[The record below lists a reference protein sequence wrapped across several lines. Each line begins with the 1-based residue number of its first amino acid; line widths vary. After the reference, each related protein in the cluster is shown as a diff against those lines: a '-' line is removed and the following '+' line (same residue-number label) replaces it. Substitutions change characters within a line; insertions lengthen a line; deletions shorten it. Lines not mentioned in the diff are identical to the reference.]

1 MSNLVTIQLYISPPR
16 SGLHAIYV
24 LFTRHILLYV
34 YVLTYLTEAVQ
45 YLIPHVNSHCG
56 KPVENEEKKSLLL
69 LFWHF
74 SL

>member
-1 MSNLVTIQLYISPPR
+1 MTIQLYISPPR

-45 YLIPHVNSHCG
+45 YLIPHVNSQCG
-56 KPVENEEKKSLLL
+56 KPVENEEKKKAYYYYFGILVYN
-69 LFWHF
+69 
-74 SL
+74 